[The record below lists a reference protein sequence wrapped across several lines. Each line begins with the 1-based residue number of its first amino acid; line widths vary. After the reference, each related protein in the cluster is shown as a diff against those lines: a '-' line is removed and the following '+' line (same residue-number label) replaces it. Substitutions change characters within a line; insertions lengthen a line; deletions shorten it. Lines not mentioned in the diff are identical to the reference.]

1 MPSGRSRYGIGMRL
15 YTFLH
20 SPNALKVRLALA
32 ELGLAYDPIE
42 VDLFRGE
49 QRAEAFARLN
59 PHRKVPVL
67 EDGPLVLRESNAI
80 IAYLGRTHGTTR
92 WPDVPTSEARALQWL
107 FFDSAHLTPHC
118 GVVWWTHVVAP
129 RTGFP
134 APDEAVLKRALDEV
148 TRSLDLLEAELDERQ
163 YLLKSSMSL
172 ADCAMAAALA
182 MLRGSPLDDAER
194 WPNVVAYRER
204 LRGRDSWAEARG
216 DAISE
221 LG

>member
-1 MPSGRSRYGIGMRL
+1 MRL

-20 SPNALKVRLALA
+20 SPSALKVRLALA
-32 ELGLAYDPIE
+32 ELGVAYEPIE

-67 EDGPLVLRESNAI
+67 EDGALVLRESNAI
-80 IAYLGRTHGTTR
+80 IAYLGRTQGTTR

-118 GVVWWTHVVAP
+118 GVLWWTNVVAP
-129 RTGFP
+129 KTGFP
-134 APDEAVLKRALDEV
+134 APAEAVVKRAADEATRA
-148 TRSLDLLEAELDERQ
+148 LDLLEAELGEQ
-163 YLLKSSMSL
+163 HYLLTSSMSL

-182 MLRGSPLDDAER
+182 MLRGSHLDDAER
-194 WPNVVAYRER
+194 WPHVTAYRER
-204 LRGRDSWAEARG
+204 LHGRESWAEARG
-216 DAISE
+216 DAITE

>member
-1 MPSGRSRYGIGMRL
+1 MRYCAGMRL
-15 YTFLH
+15 YTFRH

-32 ELGLAYDPIE
+32 ELGLAYEPVEI
-42 VDLFRGE
+42 DLFRGE

-67 EDGPLVLRESNAI
+67 EDGPLALRESNAI

-92 WPDVPTSEARALQWL
+92 WPDVATSEARALQWL

-118 GVVWWTHVVAP
+118 SAIWWTNVVAP
-129 RTGFP
+129 KTGLP
-134 APDEAVLKRALDEV
+134 ALAEAVVKRASDEA
-148 TRSLDLLEAELDERQ
+148 TRSLDLLEAELEDQ

-172 ADCAMAAALA
+172 ADCSVGAALSL
-182 MLRGSPLDDAER
+182 LRGSHLDDAGR
-194 WPNVVAYRER
+194 WPKVIAYRER
-204 LRGRDSWAEARG
+204 LRSRDSWAEAGG
-216 DAISE
+216 DAVSD

>member
-1 MPSGRSRYGIGMRL
+1 MRYCAVMRL
-15 YTFLH
+15 YTFRH

-32 ELGLAYDPIE
+32 ELGLAHEPVE

-92 WPDVPTSEARALQWL
+92 WPDVPTSEARALQWM

-118 GVVWWTHVVAP
+118 GVIWWTNVVAP
-129 RTGFP
+129 RTGLP
-134 APDEAVLKRALDEV
+134 APAEAVFKRASDEA
-148 TRSLDLLEAELDERQ
+148 TRSLDLLEAELDEVQ

-172 ADCAMAAALA
+172 ADCSVGAALS
-182 MLRGSPLDDAER
+182 MLRGSHLDDAGR
-194 WPNVVAYRER
+194 WPKVIAYRER
-204 LRGRDSWAEARG
+204 LRSRASWTEARG
-216 DAISE
+216 DALID

>member
-1 MPSGRSRYGIGMRL
+1 MRL
-15 YTFLH
+15 YTFLR

-32 ELGLAYDPIE
+32 ELGLTYEPVE

-118 GVVWWTHVVAP
+118 GVVWWASIVAP

-134 APDEAVLKRALDEV
+134 APVEAVLKRAADEA
-148 TRSLDLLEAELDERQ
+148 TRSLDLLEAELDEQ
-163 YLLKSSMSL
+163 KYLLKSSMSL
-172 ADCAMAAALA
+172 ADCAVGAALA
-182 MLRGSPLDDAER
+182 MLRGSHLDDAER
-194 WPNVVAYRER
+194 WPKVIAYRER
-204 LRGRDSWAEARG
+204 LRSRDSWTEARG
-216 DAISE
+216 DA
-221 LG
+221 LTDFG

>member
-1 MPSGRSRYGIGMRL
+1 MRYCAGMRL
-15 YTFLH
+15 YTFLR

-32 ELGLAYDPIE
+32 ELGLAYEPVEI
-42 VDLFRGE
+42 DLFRGE

-80 IAYLGRTHGTTR
+80 IAYLGRVHGTTR

-118 GVVWWTHVVAP
+118 GVIWWTNIVAP

-134 APDEAVLKRALDEV
+134 APAEAVLKRATDEA
-148 TRSLDLLEAELDERQ
+148 TRSLDLLEAELDEKQ

-172 ADCAMAAALA
+172 ADCAIGAALA
-182 MLRGSPLDDAER
+182 MLRGSILDDAER
-194 WPNVVAYRER
+194 WPKVIAYRER

-216 DAISE
+216 DALTD

>member
-1 MPSGRSRYGIGMRL
+1 MRYCAGMRL
-15 YTFLH
+15 YTFLR

-32 ELGLAYDPIE
+32 ELGLAYEPVE

-118 GVVWWTHVVAP
+118 GVVWWASIVAP

-134 APDEAVLKRALDEV
+134 APVEAVLKRAADEA
-148 TRSLDLLEAELDERQ
+148 TRSLDLLEAELDEQ
-163 YLLKSSMSL
+163 KYLLKSSMSL
-172 ADCAMAAALA
+172 ADCAVGAALA
-182 MLRGSPLDDAER
+182 MLRGWHLDDAAR
-194 WPNVVAYRER
+194 WPKVIAYRER
-204 LRGRDSWAEARG
+204 LRSRDSWTEARG
-216 DAISE
+216 DA
-221 LG
+221 LTDFG